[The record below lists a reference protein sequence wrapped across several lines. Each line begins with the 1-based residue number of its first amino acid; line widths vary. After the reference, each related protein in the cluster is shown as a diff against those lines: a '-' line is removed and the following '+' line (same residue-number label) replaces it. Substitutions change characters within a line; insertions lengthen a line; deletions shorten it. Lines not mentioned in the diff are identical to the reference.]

1 MLDAESTSDLAPVA
15 APPLRRRGRLRVW
28 AVLALLA
35 AAVLALLSQGLL
47 HSLNYFETVDQA
59 LASRSTLG
67 TSEFRLEGVVVAG
80 TIERTSSGADFW
92 VRGGRGER
100 VFVRAVGTP
109 PQLFQSDIPVVV
121 QGHFTSATS
130 DTFRADQIL
139 VKHTAS
145 YIAEHPARVRAPNGT
160 VR

>member
-1 MLDAESTSDLAPVA
+1 MLDAEAPRDLAPVA
-15 APPLRRRGRLRVW
+15 APPLRRSGRLRTG

-35 AAVLALLSQGLL
+35 LAVLALLSQGLL

-59 LASRSTLG
+59 MASRAKLG
-67 TSEFRLEGVVVAG
+67 TSVFRLEGVVVAG
-80 TIERTSSGADFW
+80 TIERTATGADFW

-100 VFVRAVGTP
+100 VFVRCVGTP
-109 PQLFQSDIPVVV
+109 PQLFQSNIPVVV

-130 DTFRADQIL
+130 DTFSADQIL

-145 YIAEHPARVRAPNGT
+145 YIAEHPGRVRAPNGT

>member
-1 MLDAESTSDLAPVA
+1 MLDAEAPRDLAPVA
-15 APPLRRRGRLRVW
+15 APAQRRSGRLRTG

-35 AAVLALLSQGLL
+35 LAVLALLSQGLL

-59 LASRSTLG
+59 MASRAKLG
-67 TSEFRLEGVVVAG
+67 TSVFRLEGVVVAG
-80 TIERTSSGADFW
+80 TIERTATGADFW

-100 VFVRAVGTP
+100 VFVRCVGTP
-109 PQLFQSDIPVVV
+109 PQLFQSNIPVVV

-130 DTFRADQIL
+130 DTFSADQIL

-145 YIAEHPARVRAPNGT
+145 YIAEHPGRVRAPNGT

>member
-1 MLDAESTSDLAPVA
+1 MLDAEAAPDLAPVA
-15 APPLRRRGRLRVW
+15 APPVRRAGRWRAA

-59 LASRSTLG
+59 LASRATLG

-80 TIERTSSGADFW
+80 TIERTATGADFW

-100 VFVRAVGTP
+100 VFVRCVGTP

-121 QGHFTSATS
+121 QGHFTSRTS